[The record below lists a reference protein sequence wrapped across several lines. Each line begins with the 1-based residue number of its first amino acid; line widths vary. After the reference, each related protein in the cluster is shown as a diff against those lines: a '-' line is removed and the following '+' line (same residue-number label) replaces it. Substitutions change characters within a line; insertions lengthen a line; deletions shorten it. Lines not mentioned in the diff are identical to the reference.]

1 MHVFEVNGE
10 ILRFATLLMVDKLY
24 AEPEGYVKF
33 SLGFRPDSVSTDRVT
48 LILYSST
55 FR

>member
-24 AEPEGYVKF
+24 TEPEGYVKF
-33 SLGFRPDSVSTDRVT
+33 NLGYRPDNVRKMFHIS
-48 LILYSST
+48 LLKNN
-55 FR
+55 F